1 MKFWDTSALVPLC
14 VNEPTSVEVESLLAD
29 DPLIVVWW
37 GTRLECVS
45 AFMRQVREGNLSAT
59 GKRQA
64 RQVLS
69 SLAQS
74 WIEILPSEAVRSAA
88 ERLLAVHPL
97 RAADALQLAAALQW
111 RLADATDYEFV
122 AFDNRLREAAD
133 KERFVLFPLSLS

>member
-1 MKFWDTSALVPLC
+1 MKFWDTSAIVPLC
-14 VNEPTSVEVESLLAD
+14 VNEPTSVEVKALLAD
-29 DPLIVVWW
+29 DPIVVVWW

-45 AFMRQVREGNLSAT
+45 AFMRQVREGNLSVA
-59 GKRQA
+59 GERQA
-64 RQVLS
+64 RQVLH
-69 SLAQS
+69 SLTQS

-111 RLADATDYEFV
+111 RQRDATDYEFV

-133 KERFVLFPLSLS
+133 KERFLLFPLPRS